1 MGMHCK
7 YSCVPKL
14 HQLECWN
21 AHAEMRHPCDMYSA
35 SCAAQLANKHVVL
48 ATLIPTIEE
57 ESCSTAVLGYR
68 RGNMPLLDVKS
79 RTCLL

>member
-14 HQLECWN
+14 HATSAHRLECWN

-35 SCAAQLANKHVVL
+35 SCAAQLANKHVAL
-48 ATLIPTIEE
+48 ATLILTVEE
-57 ESCSTAVLGYR
+57 ESCSTAALGYR
-68 RGNMPLLDVKS
+68 RV
-79 RTCLL
+79 TCRC